1 MKTNK
6 ILKIDGTVL
15 DKVQLESH
23 LQKSASNYNLV
34 NKSSKETYPI
44 PQLLENFEFIKS
56 VYNLLNSHL
65 KLGISTH
72 PAGEWL
78 LDNFYIVEETVKQI
92 KKELTLKKYVNF
104 LGIANGKYKGFARIY
119 VLAGEIVAYTDNK
132 IDKKD
137 LEEYLKSYQM
147 SKTLSMEEI
156 WNIGLFLQIAIIENI
171 REICEKI
178 YSSQIQKD
186 MDEEQIN
193 IFIEENNLGEE
204 EAEYIKNI
212 FYGIKENKEK
222 IEKLISSNLKE
233 KWSMDRISKIDLS
246 ILKLAIFE
254 LVYSKL
260 PYKVAINE
268 AVELAKKYGE
278 DSSKSFVNGVLA
290 SIVKEK
296 KLDEEE

>member
-1 MKTNK
+1 MKRT
-6 ILKIDGTVL
+6 
-15 DKVQLESH
+15 
-23 LQKSASNYNLV
+23 
-34 NKSSKETYPI
+34 ETR
-44 PQLLENFEFIKS
+44 
-56 VYNLLNSHL
+56 
-65 KLGISTH
+65 
-72 PAGEWL
+72 
-78 LDNFYIVEETVKQI
+78 
-92 KKELTLKKYVNF
+92 ELAFRL
-104 LGIANGKYKGFARIY
+104 
-119 VLAGEIVAYTDNK
+119 
-132 IDKKD
+132 
-137 LEEYLKSYQM
+137 
-147 SKTLSMEEI
+147 
-156 WNIGLFLQIAIIENI
+156 
-171 REICEKI
+171 I

-212 FYGIKENKEK
+212 FYGIKENKEE
-222 IEKLISSNLKE
+222 IEELISSNLKE

-260 PYKVAINE
+260 TYKVAINE

>member
-1 MKTNK
+1 MKRT
-6 ILKIDGTVL
+6 
-15 DKVQLESH
+15 
-23 LQKSASNYNLV
+23 
-34 NKSSKETYPI
+34 ET
-44 PQLLENFEFIKS
+44 
-56 VYNLLNSHL
+56 
-65 KLGISTH
+65 
-72 PAGEWL
+72 
-78 LDNFYIVEETVKQI
+78 
-92 KKELTLKKYVNF
+92 
-104 LGIANGKYKGFARIY
+104 
-119 VLAGEIVAYTDNK
+119 
-132 IDKKD
+132 
-137 LEEYLKSYQM
+137 
-147 SKTLSMEEI
+147 
-156 WNIGLFLQIAIIENI
+156 
-171 REICEKI
+171 REQAFRLI

>member
-1 MKTNK
+1 MKRT
-6 ILKIDGTVL
+6 
-15 DKVQLESH
+15 
-23 LQKSASNYNLV
+23 
-34 NKSSKETYPI
+34 ET
-44 PQLLENFEFIKS
+44 
-56 VYNLLNSHL
+56 
-65 KLGISTH
+65 
-72 PAGEWL
+72 
-78 LDNFYIVEETVKQI
+78 
-92 KKELTLKKYVNF
+92 
-104 LGIANGKYKGFARIY
+104 
-119 VLAGEIVAYTDNK
+119 
-132 IDKKD
+132 
-137 LEEYLKSYQM
+137 
-147 SKTLSMEEI
+147 
-156 WNIGLFLQIAIIENI
+156 
-171 REICEKI
+171 REQAFRLI

-204 EAEYIKNI
+204 ESNYIKNI
-212 FYGIKENKEK
+212 FEGIKENKEE

>member
-1 MKTNK
+1 MKRT
-6 ILKIDGTVL
+6 
-15 DKVQLESH
+15 
-23 LQKSASNYNLV
+23 
-34 NKSSKETYPI
+34 ET
-44 PQLLENFEFIKS
+44 
-56 VYNLLNSHL
+56 
-65 KLGISTH
+65 
-72 PAGEWL
+72 
-78 LDNFYIVEETVKQI
+78 
-92 KKELTLKKYVNF
+92 
-104 LGIANGKYKGFARIY
+104 
-119 VLAGEIVAYTDNK
+119 
-132 IDKKD
+132 
-137 LEEYLKSYQM
+137 
-147 SKTLSMEEI
+147 
-156 WNIGLFLQIAIIENI
+156 
-171 REICEKI
+171 REQAFRLI

-186 MDEEQIN
+186 IDEEQIN

-204 EAEYIKNI
+204 ESNYIKNI
-212 FYGIKENKEK
+212 FEGIKENKEE

-260 PYKVAINE
+260 PYKVVINE

>member
-1 MKTNK
+1 MKRT
-6 ILKIDGTVL
+6 
-15 DKVQLESH
+15 
-23 LQKSASNYNLV
+23 
-34 NKSSKETYPI
+34 ET
-44 PQLLENFEFIKS
+44 
-56 VYNLLNSHL
+56 
-65 KLGISTH
+65 
-72 PAGEWL
+72 
-78 LDNFYIVEETVKQI
+78 
-92 KKELTLKKYVNF
+92 
-104 LGIANGKYKGFARIY
+104 
-119 VLAGEIVAYTDNK
+119 
-132 IDKKD
+132 
-137 LEEYLKSYQM
+137 
-147 SKTLSMEEI
+147 
-156 WNIGLFLQIAIIENI
+156 
-171 REICEKI
+171 REQAFRLI

-212 FYGIKENKEK
+212 FYGIKENKEE
-222 IEKLISSNLKE
+222 IDKLISSNLKE

>member
-1 MKTNK
+1 MKRT
-6 ILKIDGTVL
+6 
-15 DKVQLESH
+15 
-23 LQKSASNYNLV
+23 
-34 NKSSKETYPI
+34 ET
-44 PQLLENFEFIKS
+44 
-56 VYNLLNSHL
+56 
-65 KLGISTH
+65 
-72 PAGEWL
+72 
-78 LDNFYIVEETVKQI
+78 
-92 KKELTLKKYVNF
+92 
-104 LGIANGKYKGFARIY
+104 
-119 VLAGEIVAYTDNK
+119 
-132 IDKKD
+132 
-137 LEEYLKSYQM
+137 
-147 SKTLSMEEI
+147 
-156 WNIGLFLQIAIIENI
+156 
-171 REICEKI
+171 REQAFRLI

-212 FYGIKENKEK
+212 FYGIKENKEE

-233 KWSMDRISKIDLS
+233 KWSMDRISKIDVS

>member
-1 MKTNK
+1 MKRT
-6 ILKIDGTVL
+6 
-15 DKVQLESH
+15 
-23 LQKSASNYNLV
+23 
-34 NKSSKETYPI
+34 ET
-44 PQLLENFEFIKS
+44 
-56 VYNLLNSHL
+56 
-65 KLGISTH
+65 
-72 PAGEWL
+72 
-78 LDNFYIVEETVKQI
+78 
-92 KKELTLKKYVNF
+92 
-104 LGIANGKYKGFARIY
+104 
-119 VLAGEIVAYTDNK
+119 
-132 IDKKD
+132 
-137 LEEYLKSYQM
+137 
-147 SKTLSMEEI
+147 
-156 WNIGLFLQIAIIENI
+156 
-171 REICEKI
+171 REQAFRLI

-193 IFIEENNLGEE
+193 IFIEENNLGKE

-212 FYGIKENKEK
+212 FYGIKENKEE